1 MMISYTTVG
10 ASNMDAPKGYLV
22 ETSAKGIF

>member
-10 ASNMDAPKGYLV
+10 ANNMDAPKGYLV
-22 ETSAKGIF
+22 ETLAKGSF